1 MQLKMR
7 RIVVAVDP
15 PLGSPIALARND
27 GKGPSLFVV

>member
-7 RIVVAVDP
+7 RIGVAVA